1 MTQRTPSD
9 PQSTPSGP
17 RRNPSAGSADPS
29 ADVSALSQEEK
40 IALTGGADFWHLHA
54 APSLGLGQI
63 QVSDGPHGL
72 RQQSGAADNLGLND
86 SVEAT
91 CFPPAVGLASTWSR
105 SSAAAV
111 AGAIAEEALAGGV
124 SVVLGPGMNIK
135 RSPLCGRNFEYFS
148 EDPHLAG
155 ELATAFVDGMQQRGV
170 GTSVKHF
177 ALNNQETDRMRVD
190 VDVDERTMH
199 EIYLRAFRTV
209 VTRAQPWTV
218 MCSYNSVDGTPVAR
232 NRRLLTE
239 ILREQWGFEGLVV
252 SDWGAVE
259 DRPASVQAGLDLQ
272 MPADP
277 FGEQDLREAV
287 ARGDVDQEALDRA
300 AGKAVALLRR
310 GLAAADPDAAYDAEA
325 HHRIAVEAARRALVL
340 LENDGTLPLAEPG
353 DGAGEGTGAG
363 TASDAEGLVVIGDF
377 AQTPRYQGA
386 GSSHVN
392 PTRLTDALGA
402 IRAIAGEDVP
412 FARGFVPGAADGE
425 TDAAPSPEALRAEAV
440 ELARGARTA
449 VLFLGL
455 GEDVESEG
463 FDRTDIELPADQ
475 LQLLE
480 GVREVAERVVVVLS
494 NGSVVRLPEAL
505 RGVNALLEGWLL
517 GQGGGEATADIL
529 FGRANPSGRL
539 AETIPLRLQDTPSY
553 LHFPGEDSHVRY
565 GEGLFVGY
573 RGFDAVDAEVAY
585 PFGHGL
591 SFTTFAQSDLAV
603 TASARGGIDLEVTVE
618 NTGDRAGRE
627 IVQAYVSVP
636 GSRVTRAPRELKGF
650 AEVELAPGESRRV
663 GISVP
668 AEDLQ
673 YWSPAAGSWVVE
685 SGTYRVEVGAS
696 SRDLGASADVEIAG
710 DEPRPVMTMTSTPLE
725 IRALPGGEEAL
736 GSLLGDSGLFAD
748 PEMLKMAEQ
757 IPVGRFTGLGGF
769 GREQL
774 QEMLDRVNRG

>member
-1 MTQRTPSD
+1 MSENTAPDRPV
-9 PQSTPSGP
+9 
-17 RRNPSAGSADPS
+17 DPS
-29 ADVSALSQEEK
+29 ADVAALTQEEK
-40 IALTGGADFWHLHA
+40 IALTGGADFWHLHG

-105 SSAAAV
+105 SSAVAV

-155 ELATAFVDGMQQRGV
+155 ELATAFVDGMQERGV
-170 GTSVKHF
+170 GTSIKHF

-218 MCSYNSVDGTPVAR
+218 MCSYNSVGGTPVAR

-277 FGEQDLREAV
+277 FGEQDLRDAV
-287 ARGDVDQEALDRA
+287 EHGDVDQEALDRA

-310 GLAAADPDAAYDAEA
+310 GLAAADPEATYDVDA
-325 HHRIAVEAARRALVL
+325 HHRIAVEAAHRALVL
-340 LENDGTLPLAEPG
+340 LENDGTLPLAEVG
-353 DGAGEGTGAG
+353 TVEGGAAGA
-363 TASDAEGLVVIGDF
+363 ASGAEGLVVLGDF

-402 IRAIAGEDVP
+402 IRAIAGEQVP
-412 FARGFVPGAADGE
+412 FARGFVPGGADG
-425 TDAAPSPEALRAEAV
+425 DSSDEALRAEAV

-463 FDRTDIELPADQ
+463 FDRTDIELPAAQ

-480 GVREVAERVVVVLS
+480 EVRAVAERVVVVLS
-494 NGSVVRLPEAL
+494 GGSVVRLPESL
-505 RGVNALLEGWLL
+505 RSVNALLEGWLL
-517 GQGGGEATADIL
+517 GQGGGEATADVL

-539 AETIPLRLQDTPSY
+539 AETIPLRLEDSPSY
-553 LHFPGEDSHVRY
+553 LHFPGEDSRVRY

-573 RGFDAVDAEVAY
+573 RGVDAVDVPVAY

-591 SFTTFAQSDLAV
+591 SFTTFAHSDL
-603 TASARGGIDLEVTVE
+603 TATAAAGGGIDLEVTVE
-618 NTGDRAGRE
+618 NIGDRAGRE
-627 IVQAYVSVP
+627 VVQAYVSVP
-636 GSRVTRAPRELKGF
+636 DSRVTRAPRELKGF
-650 AEVELAPGESRRV
+650 AEVELEPGACERV
-663 GISVP
+663 RIQVP

-673 YWSPAAGSWVVE
+673 FWSPAAGGWAVE

-696 SRDLGASADVEIAG
+696 SRDLRLAADVEIAG
-710 DEPRPVMTMTSTPLE
+710 DEPRPEMTMTSTPLE
-725 IRALPGGEEAL
+725 IRAIPGGEEAL
-736 GSLLGDSGLFAD
+736 EELLGGSGLFAD

-769 GREQL
+769 SREQL